1 MLEVF
6 KNAKIVNVFTG
17 EILESHLAVEDG
29 RVLGWGDYSGAV
41 EYDLAGKYV
50 CPGFIDGHVHLE
62 SAMVTPREFARAVVP
77 LGTTTVIADPHEIAN
92 VCGVEG
98 VEYMLAAT
106 EGLPLNVYVML
117 PSCVPSTVL
126 DVGGATLGG
135 HDLALLAIHRRV
147 LGLGEVMDFNSVL
160 QNQPDVSAKLE
171 LFRGMVIDGHA
182 PGLQGKDLHRYVFAG
197 MRSDHECV
205 TAAEAH
211 EKLSLGMHLM
221 IREGSACKNLLALLP
236 AVTPHTSRRAFFV
249 TDDRH
254 PALLLQEGHINHL
267 VRMAVAAGLN
277 PVVAI
282 QMATINTA
290 EYFGLKTLGALAP
303 GYDADF
309 LVLDNLHDFRPSR
322 VYKRGILVAEH
333 GRALHSTSD
342 CQEPRLACAM
352 KIAPLTAEMLCIPAP
367 TPVARVIGL
376 IPGQVVTSN
385 LQMRPLISQ
394 GFFVADVVNDVL
406 KLAVIDRHHKSGS
419 LGLALVS
426 GFGLT
431 RGAMASSVAHDAHNV
446 VVLGTNDADIIM
458 AVQEIER
465 LGGGVVLVSDGQ
477 VLARVALPLAGLLSF
492 GSMEDVAAA
501 LQALNNLAHA
511 MGVKEGHDPFMILSF
526 LALPVIPELKLTSRG
541 LVDVPSGTLVST
553 AVVD

>member
-17 EILESHLAVEDG
+17 EILESHLAVLESHLAVEDG

-160 QNQPDVSAKLE
+160 QNQPEIMNSVLQNQPEIMTKLE

-458 AVQEIER
+458 AVREVER
-465 LGGGVVLVSDGQ
+465 K
-477 VLARVALPLAGLLSF
+477 
-492 GSMEDVAAA
+492 VAA
-501 LQALNNLAHA
+501 
-511 MGVKEGHDPFMILSF
+511 
-526 LALPVIPELKLTSRG
+526 
-541 LVDVPSGTLVST
+541 
-553 AVVD
+553 